1 MKKFLLSFS
10 SIFEF
15 LTLKEKEKCIFFYSE
30 SKYYRDHFIDLIE
43 QCIKKNKLKKIK
55 LIITMYLGGTPYNVE
70 KFYKLKACDKDGYI
84 RHQW

>member
-30 SKYYRDHFIDLIE
+30 SKYYRDHFIDFSGI
-43 QCIKKNKLKKIK
+43 
-55 LIITMYLGGTPYNVE
+55 NVHATGNNTHGILTLS
-70 KFYKLKACDKDGYI
+70 YPDKGI
-84 RHQW
+84 